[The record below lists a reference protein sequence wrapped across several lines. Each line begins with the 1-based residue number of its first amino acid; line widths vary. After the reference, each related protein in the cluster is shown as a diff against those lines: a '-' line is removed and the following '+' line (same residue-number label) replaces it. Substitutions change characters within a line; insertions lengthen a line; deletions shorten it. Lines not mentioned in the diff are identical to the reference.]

1 MSLVEESSFED
12 CIIFVLYWLLC
23 QVKSTSFRLVL
34 TMPVRDV
41 RKHRDLHLERKH
53 VYNVYDQIAPKFSEI
68 SQKAWPNVRRFL
80 KDLPPGSVVADIGI
94 TESKKCKSHMRKEY
108 ILSWR
113 IKLEFQ
119 WDNQNIGNKHV
130 IYYSRGFIIIFTMV
144 IWV

>member
-12 CIIFVLYWLLC
+12 CIIFVLYCLLC

-80 KDLPPGSVVADIGI
+80 KDLPPGSVVADIG
-94 TESKKCKSHMRKEY
+94 S
-108 ILSWR
+108 
-113 IKLEFQ
+113 
-119 WDNQNIGNKHV
+119 
-130 IYYSRGFIIIFTMV
+130 
-144 IWV
+144 

>member
-80 KDLPPGSVVADIGI
+80 KDLPPGSVVADIGSWI
-94 TESKKCKSHMRKEY
+94 KICNMFWLRELNSGFNEIIRMLVINMSY
-108 ILSWR
+108 IIPGVSL
-113 IKLEFQ
+113 LFLL
-119 WDNQNIGNKHV
+119 
-130 IYYSRGFIIIFTMV
+130 